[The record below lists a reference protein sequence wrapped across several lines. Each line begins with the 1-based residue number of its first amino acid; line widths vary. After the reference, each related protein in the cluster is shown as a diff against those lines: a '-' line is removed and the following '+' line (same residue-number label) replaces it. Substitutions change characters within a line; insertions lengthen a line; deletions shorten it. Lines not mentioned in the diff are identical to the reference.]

1 MILPHII
8 GKVLYVC
15 VYRLITIIRSQSD
28 IKRPVTIHFKV
39 LPRKHEN
46 VLLVDRKAV
55 LRHLMCNEAG
65 KKLASVVFGSMVHQ
79 ELKNLCSN
87 HFDSILREK
96 SPTAM
101 EYFSWNSIWLELE
114 AKAPM
119 LTTAL
124 KKSMK
129 SFSKGF
135 LLFVYRCFYSVKTKI
150 CVWYKQ

>member
-1 MILPHII
+1 M
-8 GKVLYVC
+8 
-15 VYRLITIIRSQSD
+15 R
-28 IKRPVTIHFKV
+28 
-39 LPRKHEN
+39 
-46 VLLVDRKAV
+46 
-55 LRHLMCNEAG
+55 NEAG
-65 KKLASVVFGSMVHQ
+65 KKLASVVFGSTVHQ

-119 LTTAL
+119 LTTSL

-129 SFSKGF
+129 SFSEKNKRIPVVCISM
-135 LLFVYRCFYSVKTKI
+135 LLKCQNKNMCMVQAIVSLILYTGHAGKWVSLIR
-150 CVWYKQ
+150 